1 MKKLGMCVIA
11 LMLSQSALASGIPV
25 LDGAGLAQ
33 SLTEYLED
41 INQGITQANQY
52 SQQIQQ
58 WQKQVEQYKT
68 QVQQYTQ
75 QMKDTAK
82 PVTDTI
88 STAKKLYDTGTS
100 YYNYAS
106 SLGTQIASFN
116 DYINNVVGNRETWE
130 NCALKQNCD
139 LMGILQTAENKLTTL
154 IDTALKKNIKTAE
167 QLENAYSKVA
177 DQFNE
182 DLQKCSGQNCA
193 IEMNARATTELLRN
207 QAKYNKAMLDYINN
221 QTTKERQEQEKK
233 LALKKKSQNSLTNS
247 SKDITDGL
255 GDVLSK
261 ELGW

>member
-1 MKKLGMCVIA
+1 MKKIGMCVIA
-11 LMLSQSALASGIPV
+11 LMLSQSALASGIPTC
-25 LDGAGLAQ
+25 DGANLSQNLMSYMDQIKEYGETASRYSAQ
-33 SLTEYLED
+33 V
-41 INQGITQANQY
+41 
-52 SQQIQQ
+52 SQ
-58 WQKQVEQYKT
+58 WAKEYKT
-68 QVQQYTQ
+68 QMDQYNQ

-88 STAKKLYDTGTS
+88 STAKQLYDTGTS
-100 YYNYAS
+100 YYNYVT

-116 DYINNVVGNRETWE
+116 DYINNVVGNREAWE

-139 LMGILQTAENKLTTL
+139 LMGIFETAENKLTSI

>member
-193 IEMNARATTELLRN
+193 IEMNVRATTELLRN

>member
-1 MKKLGMCVIA
+1 M
-11 LMLSQSALASGIPV
+11 
-25 LDGAGLAQ
+25 
-33 SLTEYLED
+33 
-41 INQGITQANQY
+41 
-52 SQQIQQ
+52 
-58 WQKQVEQYKT
+58 
-68 QVQQYTQ
+68 
-75 QMKDTAK
+75 
-82 PVTDTI
+82 
-88 STAKKLYDTGTS
+88 
-100 YYNYAS
+100 
-106 SLGTQIASFN
+106 
-116 DYINNVVGNRETWE
+116 
-130 NCALKQNCD
+130 
-139 LMGILQTAENKLTTL
+139 
-154 IDTALKKNIKTAE
+154 KTAE

>member
-1 MKKLGMCVIA
+1 MKKIGMCVIA
-11 LMLSQSALASGIPV
+11 LMLSQSALASGIPTC
-25 LDGAGLAQ
+25 DGANLSQNLMSYLDQIKEYGETASRYSAQ
-33 SLTEYLED
+33 V
-41 INQGITQANQY
+41 
-52 SQQIQQ
+52 SQ
-58 WQKQVEQYKT
+58 WAKEYKT
-68 QVQQYTQ
+68 QMDQYNQ

-88 STAKKLYDTGTS
+88 STAKQLYDTGTS
-100 YYNYAS
+100 YYNYVT

-116 DYINNVVGNRETWE
+116 DYINNVVGNREAWE

-139 LMGILQTAENKLTTL
+139 LMGIFETAENKLTSI
-154 IDTALKKNIKTAE
+154 IDTALKRNIKTAE

>member
-1 MKKLGMCVIA
+1 MKKIGMCVIA
-11 LMLSQSALASGIPV
+11 LMLSQSAFASGIPTC
-25 LDGAGLAQ
+25 DGANLSQNLMSYLDQIKEYGETASRYSAQ
-33 SLTEYLED
+33 V
-41 INQGITQANQY
+41 
-52 SQQIQQ
+52 SQ
-58 WQKQVEQYKT
+58 WAKEYKT
-68 QVQQYTQ
+68 QMDQYNQ

-88 STAKKLYDTGTS
+88 STAKQLYDTGTS
-100 YYNYAS
+100 YYNYVT

-116 DYINNVVGNRETWE
+116 DYINNVVGNREAWE

-139 LMGILQTAENKLTTL
+139 LMGIFETAENKLTTL

-221 QTTKERQEQEKK
+221 KTTKERQEQEKK

>member
-25 LDGAGLAQ
+25 LDGDGLAQ

-100 YYNYAS
+100 YYNYVT

-116 DYINNVVGNRETWE
+116 DYINNVVGNREAWE

-139 LMGILQTAENKLTTL
+139 LMGIFETAENKLTSI
-154 IDTALKKNIKTAE
+154 IDTALKRNIKTAE

-221 QTTKERQEQEKK
+221 KVTEERQEKERK
-233 LALKKKSQNSLTNS
+233 LAEDKRAKAELKG
-247 SKDITDGL
+247 TDGVF
-255 GDVLSK
+255 GTSETFNSWYDF
-261 ELGW
+261 

>member
-100 YYNYAS
+100 YYNYVS

-116 DYINNVVGNRETWE
+116 DYINIVVGNRETWE

-233 LALKKKSQNSLTNS
+233 LALKKKSQNSLTNT

-255 GDVLSK
+255 GDVLSM

>member
-100 YYNYAS
+100 YYNYVS

-221 QTTKERQEQEKK
+221 KVTEERQEKERK
-233 LALKKKSQNSLTNS
+233 LAEDKRAKAELKG
-247 SKDITDGL
+247 TDGVF
-255 GDVLSK
+255 GTSETFNTWYDF
-261 ELGW
+261 